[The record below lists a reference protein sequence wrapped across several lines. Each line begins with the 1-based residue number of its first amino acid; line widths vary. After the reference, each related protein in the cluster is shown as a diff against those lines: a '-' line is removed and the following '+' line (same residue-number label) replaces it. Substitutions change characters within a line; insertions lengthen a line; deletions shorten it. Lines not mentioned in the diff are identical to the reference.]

1 MRIIKLEIKNFRAFY
16 NHHIIELA
24 RVGERGKTNLLI
36 YGENG
41 SGKSSLMLALQYL
54 LESGINNLDF
64 AAHQNIFTNPTD
76 EGYIKVFLRER
87 LNTPEI
93 VHEWSSITCT
103 TNEPDMIAA
112 SQAKGILDYKR
123 LLEVHFVHRQKAEVN
138 IFDLLIN
145 ALLSQC
151 INDLDPN
158 QKTFKDNW
166 QDLLAI
172 IPKRKTYRRQIDK
185 FTEHSQIFN
194 QGLRAKLNELE
205 QQVTELI
212 DYFGYKIEIY
222 FDFQGVTFDENTKY
236 IEEQKENC
244 LANRQIWLK
253 IKFLDREIAQAHHF
267 LNEAKLSAI
276 AITLYFSSLLVAPK
290 PKLKL
295 LVLDDI
301 FIGLDMS
308 NRLPL
313 INIIKEKFSEYQIFL
328 MTYDREWYEI
338 LKQRLNGNKW
348 LFQELYRGF
357 IIDSLEIPVW
367 RQDSDYL
374 EQAQKYLVPTPPQA
388 PDLKASAVYLR
399 TAFEVIIK
407 KFCDKHR
414 LSVKYQEDAKKLTT
428 DDFWQSIIAYK
439 RRDGTS
445 CLSTECKQDI
455 ELYRTL
461 IMNPLNHARISQT
474 YSSEIQQAI
483 NAVKTLKNEL
493 DI

>member
-1 MRIIKLEIKNFRAFY
+1 MKIIKLEIKNFRAFY

-24 RVGERGKTNLLI
+24 RVGERCKTNLLI

-64 AAHQNIFTNPTD
+64 AAHQNIFTAPTD

-87 LNTPEI
+87 LHTPQI
-93 VHEWSSITCT
+93 VHEWSSTTCT
-103 TNEPDMIAA
+103 TNEPDIIAA

-151 INDLDPN
+151 VNDRDPN
-158 QKTFKDNW
+158 QKTFKENW
-166 QDLLAI
+166 QDLLEI
-172 IPKRKTYRRQIDK
+172 IPKRKNYKRQRDK
-185 FTEHSQIFN
+185 FQEYSQIFN
-194 QGLRAKLNELE
+194 EGLRAKLNELE
-205 QQVTELI
+205 QKITELI
-212 DYFGYKIEIY
+212 NYFGYRIKIDFY
-222 FDFQGVTFDENTKY
+222 FQGVTFDENTKY
-236 IEEQKENC
+236 LEDQKENC
-244 LANRQIWLK
+244 LSNRKILLK
-253 IKFLDREIAQAHHF
+253 IKFLDREIAQPHHF

-295 LVLDDI
+295 LILDDI

-313 INIIKEKFSEYQIFL
+313 IDIIKDKFSEYQIFL

-338 LKQRLNGNKW
+338 LKQRLDGNKW

-407 KFCDKHR
+407 KFCDKR
-414 LSVKYQEDAKKLTT
+414 GLLVKYKEDAKKLTT
-428 DDFWQSIIAYK
+428 DDFWKPIIAYV
-439 RRDGTS
+439 S
-445 CLSTECKQDI
+445 PQCKQDI

-461 IMNPLNHARISQT
+461 IMNPLNHATISQT
-474 YSSEIQQAI
+474 YSTEIQKAI
-483 NAVKTLKNEL
+483 DAVRKLKNEL
-493 DI
+493 DILSNQRN